1 MLRIGILIILIIL
14 PLQLNAHS
22 PLVFS
27 EPKNGSVLNA
37 IPESL
42 LLSFKSPTKLI
53 KVSLNG
59 KDSKEKSSFFQG
71 LFKSNKSME
80 SVLNDQISKE
90 FAEKFILKLP
100 PLSVGYFTVKWRA
113 MSEDGHILKGDFSFI
128 IEEN

>member
-22 PLVFS
+22 PLEFS

-59 KDSKEKSSFFQG
+59 KDSKEKDTFFQG

-80 SVLNDQISKE
+80 SVLNDQISTE
-90 FAEKFILKLP
+90 FAEKFVLKLP
-100 PLSVGYFTVKWRA
+100 PLSVGHFKVKWRA
-113 MSEDGHILKGDFSFI
+113 MSEDGHIVKGDFSFI

>member
-59 KDSKEKSSFFQG
+59 KDSKENNTFFQG

-80 SVLNDQISKE
+80 SMLNNQISTE
-90 FAEKFILKLP
+90 FSEKFILKLP

>member
-1 MLRIGILIILIIL
+1 MINKIILASKSGVRT
-14 PLQLNAHS
+14 NHS
-22 PLVFS
+22 PLEFS

-59 KDSKEKSSFFQG
+59 KDSKEKDTFFQG

-80 SVLNDQISKE
+80 SVLNDQISTE
-90 FAEKFILKLP
+90 FAEKFVFK
-100 PLSVGYFTVKWRA
+100 S
-113 MSEDGHILKGDFSFI
+113 
-128 IEEN
+128 

>member
-22 PLVFS
+22 PLEFS
-27 EPKNGSVLNA
+27 EPKNGSILNT

-59 KDSKEKSSFFQG
+59 KYSKEKDTFFQG

-80 SVLNDQISKE
+80 SVLNDQISEE
-90 FAEKFILKLP
+90 FGVKFILKLP
-100 PLSVGYFTVKWRA
+100 PLSVGYFKVKWRA